1 MPQTFVHFIRF
12 LAMMTM
18 LLLQLPVS
26 VATNV
31 AKCCA
36 TIRLICGQP
45 AERDPTHLPTLSA
58 GQNNPLL
65 GPVYV
70 YEDVDVVGQ
79 HVADPKPMDSTS
91 SWLRERLRFGPW
103 PKERLGLAFVFL
115 CQTMLLLCPI
125 TQ

>member
-1 MPQTFVHFIRF
+1 
-12 LAMMTM
+12 MMTM
-18 LLLQLPVS
+18 PLLQLPVS

-31 AKCCA
+31 AKYCA

-70 YEDVDVVGQ
+70 YEDVDVVCQ
-79 HVADPKPMDSTS
+79 HVADPKPMVNACQMALKS
-91 SWLRERLRFGPW
+91 
-103 PKERLGLAFVFL
+103 KEL
-115 CQTMLLLCPI
+115 
-125 TQ
+125 